1 MKFKSNIELQSG
13 LEDNNATSG
22 TSGQVLSSTGTGVE
36 WIDQSAITEAK
47 SNFVYFDVKNE
58 TGSTINKG
66 KGVMAVG
73 TDGNSGHILIDEMAA
88 DGSIEPKY
96 FLGVLETTV
105 ANGGFARV
113 ISFGQLD
120 QFNTNGQNGETW
132 NDGNILWCDPDSAGD
147 FTITEPDG
155 PNVKIAAAIVLN
167 ASTNGKIQVRVQA
180 NEGIHDLHD
189 TKIVTQTDGDVLVWK
204 DEDSVWQNDSTLN
217 VDYTNG
223 RVGIGTTSPST
234 TLDVSGTT
242 NSTYFT
248 TGGAEIYGDAFSGL
262 NLRCPSGIAN
272 DFSLVGS
279 AGIGPNIMTVPAAST
294 NVIFYG
300 NVGINNTN
308 PSERL
313 DVSGNIKLSE
323 TAATSDTDKFV
334 VLDSGVLK
342 YRTGSQVLSDIGA
355 QSALTNPVTGT
366 GIANYLPKFTGST
379 SLGNSLVYDDGINV
393 GINNTSPG
401 STLDVNGNILL
412 SDPSFS
418 STRGLSSVLGNLINF
433 DAGTFKMTIGSGQM
447 VHDILNGQLS
457 LAVNGGS
464 NFFSHST
471 ITGATTFYNSGES
484 MRIDGNNNVGIGTTN
499 PASKLHAYES
509 SSNTNASAGITVEQA
524 GSGDAVVQYLLSF
537 QKRWVTGIDNS
548 DSDKF
553 KISQDTDLG
562 VNTVMTFDSSSRV
575 GIGTT
580 SPDSKLEVASTD
592 SNTYLH
598 VRNDS
603 TGSTRLKMSNSSDT
617 NSNGFQIINNASNG
631 QVNLLNYK
639 ASTLALWTNSSQR
652 MTILSGGNVGIGTT
666 SPQTK
671 LHVANGTLRTWSPTS
686 GTTAIFESTA
696 SSRSFVT
703 ITGANESELWFGDGT
718 TQAKGRVRYEN
729 NNNTMELWTN
739 AVPRVNIDSS
749 GNVGIGTTLPE
760 YELDVTGD
768 GRVTG
773 DFRCDTLIQTSDA
786 ALKDNIRDISLAK
799 SNIRFKE
806 YTLKNDNSGKKK
818 YGVLADDIKN
828 DYPELVYY
836 NEKGEAGVDYTSLLV
851 KKVAEL
857 EATEKTMLTWRHY
870 IGNTSYNTLYDSGAT
885 TAFPYAYSSIPA
897 PYDMYLTSV
906 TIVNNPYSTY
916 NKGPLGGKAQLLAYE
931 NGSFID
937 KVADVAYDQ
946 KPYASVTFD
955 FADKVFI
962 RQGNALQLRFQ
973 ADGNWYYCNS
983 TIILTKA

>member
-234 TLDVSGTT
+234 TLDVVGTT

-248 TGGAEIYGDAFSGL
+248 TGGAEIYGDTFSGL

-279 AGIGPNIMTVPAAST
+279 AGIGPNIMTVPAATT

-300 NVGINNTN
+300 NVGINTTN
-308 PSERL
+308 PTERL
-313 DVSGNIKLSE
+313 EVSGNVITTGNFTATGKGFFGGSTITSGILNLKLS
-323 TAATSDTDKFV
+323 
-334 VLDSGVLK
+334 
-342 YRTGSQVLSDIGA
+342 
-355 QSALTNPVTGT
+355 TN
-366 GIANYLPKFTGST
+366 N
-379 SLGNSLVYDDGINV
+379 
-393 GINNTSPG
+393 
-401 STLDVNGNILL
+401 NILL
-412 SDPSFS
+412 RDSGGVSLIDSVNDANTATRPLEFQGS
-418 STRGLSSVLGNLINF
+418 SYKFRGTSTVITVQG
-433 DAGTFKMTIGSGQM
+433 
-447 VHDILNGQLS
+447 
-457 LAVNGGS
+457 
-464 NFFSHST
+464 T
-471 ITGATTFYNSGES
+471 ITSQGTSNNSFA
-484 MRIDGNNNVGIGTTN
+484 GN
-499 PASKLHAYES
+499 
-509 SSNTNASAGITVEQA
+509 
-524 GSGDAVVQYLLSF
+524 
-537 QKRWVTGIDNS
+537 
-548 DSDKF
+548 
-553 KISQDTDLG
+553 
-562 VNTVMTFDSSSRV
+562 V

-592 SNTYLH
+592 TNTYLH
-598 VRNDS
+598 IRNDS
-603 TGSTRLKMSNSSDT
+603 TGSTRLKMSNLSDT
-617 NSNGFQIINNASNG
+617 NSNGFQIINNGSNG

-639 ASTLALWTNSSQR
+639 ASTLALWTNSLQR

-666 SPQTK
+666 SPQAK
-671 LHVANGTLRTWSPTS
+671 LHVANGTLRTWTPTS
-686 GTTAIFESTA
+686 GTSAIFESTA

-749 GNVGIGTTLPE
+749 GNVGIGTTSPSE
-760 YELDVTGD
+760 KLDVNGD
-768 GRVTG
+768 VNS
-773 DFRCDTLIQTSDA
+773 DFYRS
-786 ALKDNIRDISLAK
+786 NSDISTSTVAFNATNTTGGNLNYTVTNNRLICTGVFNSSLTAIGFLTIATLPTGARPNINRRAVIIDNAGFALAVVITTNGELK
-799 SNIRFKE
+799 M
-806 YTLKNDNSGKKK
+806 TLKP
-818 YGVLADDIKN
+818 I
-828 DYPELVYY
+828 
-836 NEKGEAGVDYTSLLV
+836 SLYEIDFEITLD
-851 KKVAEL
+851 
-857 EATEKTMLTWRHY
+857 LTQ
-870 IGNTSYNTLYDSGAT
+870 
-885 TAFPYAYSSIPA
+885 
-897 PYDMYLTSV
+897 V
-906 TIVNNPYSTY
+906 
-916 NKGPLGGKAQLLAYE
+916 
-931 NGSFID
+931 
-937 KVADVAYDQ
+937 
-946 KPYASVTFD
+946 
-955 FADKVFI
+955 
-962 RQGNALQLRFQ
+962 
-973 ADGNWYYCNS
+973 
-983 TIILTKA
+983 